1 MSNLV
6 RRHLGKALCDGG
18 ASLLFRDLLIP
29 NEIGLLGG
37 ESVHDP
43 LPGVGGLS
51 LDQVLRAPEDRPP
64 EVREQAHDWIV
75 SASINL

>member
-6 RRHLGKALCDGG
+6 RRHLGEPLCDRG
-18 ASLLFRDLLIP
+18 ASLLFRDLVIP
-29 NEIGLLGG
+29 HESSLLGG

-43 LPGVGGLS
+43 LPGVGRLS
-51 LDQVLRAPEDRPP
+51 LDQVLRAPEDRTP

>member
-6 RRHLGKALCDGG
+6 RRHLGEPLRDGG

-29 NEIGLLGG
+29 NENGLIGG

-43 LPGVGGLS
+43 LPGAGRLS
-51 LDQVLRAPEDRPP
+51 LDQVLRAPEDHTP